1 MNIYLASY
9 LGFSPEYSVY
19 RTKIKKHLQ
28 MLGHEVIDPWDSTE
42 HNASLENAILTENY
56 SLRIKQ
62 MKCIAV
68 NIGLLNEKLIRESDA
83 LLGVLDGVEVDSGVA
98 SEIGFAAGLGKRC
111 YGLRTDFRDC
121 GELDGIPVNL
131 QVLHF
136 ILNSGGSFFRKI
148 ADIVIN

>member
-1 MNIYLASY
+1 
-9 LGFSPEYSVY
+9 
-19 RTKIKKHLQ
+19 

-42 HNASLENAILTENY
+42 HNVSLENAILTENY
-56 SLRIKQ
+56 SLRIQQ

-98 SEIGFAAGLGKRC
+98 SEIGFAAGLGKKC

-136 ILNSGGSFFRKI
+136 ILNSGGRFFRKI